1 MKRIKIQIKEMIE
14 TDMLEKRNNN
24 MREKVH
30 KKQKTKLKIKI
41 YFEVVNPQKIIFI
54 VLNLLQFQHISIMKV
69 KPA

>member
-14 TDMLEKRNNN
+14 TDMLEKRNNK

-30 KKQKTKLKIKI
+30 AKKKKIKI

-54 VLNLLQFQHISIMKV
+54 VLNLL
-69 KPA
+69 